1 MTGVEEENVKDLV
14 ITFTSSSSFRRMLAT
29 ETSIATYNIVVN
41 SDDVTFETL
50 KAQLEVASGPSGD
63 LNNFIAMNA
72 ANNGITVEITV
83 AEPEIENNLEPR
95 EASERLTGTQITGLI
110 IGIFLSIGLVATSV
124 AFIIQMKSTTTASSD
139 SKTDVVDTTTDVVD
153 TTTDVVD
160 TTTTPTN
167 DVIAAADTAVPVS
180 NTV

>member
-153 TTTDVVD
+153 TTT
-160 TTTTPTN
+160 TPTN

>member
-14 ITFTSSSSFRRMLAT
+14 ITFTSASSFRRMLAT

-50 KAQLEVASGPSGD
+50 KSQLEVASGPSGD

-72 ANNGITVEITV
+72 ANNGITVQITV
-83 AEPEIENNLEPR
+83 GEPEVENNLEPR

-110 IGIFLSIGLVATSV
+110 IGIFLFIGLVATSI
-124 AFIIQMKSTTTASSD
+124 AFIIQMKSTATASSD
-139 SKTDVVDTTTDVVD
+139 SDSSADVVATTTDVVVDTTTP
-153 TTTDVVD
+153 TTDV
-160 TTTTPTN
+160 
-167 DVIAAADTAVPVS
+167 IADTVVPVS